1 MSRVEFHPADP
12 VPCLESHPHLPP
24 AGSLVLG
31 LYAAADILGLPHPMT
46 TGSFA
51 AGCAMQVQTPEWA
64 ADASVQVREAG
75 AGSASVEAP
84 TAAVWDI
91 QEVEAQAASVAV
103 QEAAAQEAVAGVVQ
117 EAAAQEE
124 AVAGAVQEAAAQE
137 AVAGIVQEAAAQE
150 EAVAVAV

>member
-12 VPCLESHPHLPP
+12 VPCLESHPYLPP

-75 AGSASVEAP
+75 AGSAFVEAS

-103 QEAAAQEAVAGVVQ
+103 QEAVAGVVQ
-117 EAAAQEE
+117 EAAAQK
-124 AVAGAVQEAAAQE
+124 
-137 AVAGIVQEAAAQE
+137 